1 MKAKLTIIKAT
12 AEGEQ
17 VSVEGEIDSEEHKVT
32 REYLRGEFEPFF
44 GLIDDRLREMN
55 MRVIASNHLVKH
67 MPAEA
72 QMAITQAHDMLYG
85 RAPKEEVNRIYEEV
99 RKEAQENEDKAYEA
113 SNKKLHVAGR
123 KGGSTGEG
131 QDGSPVGHA

>member
-17 VSVEGEIDSEEHKVT
+17 VSVEGEIDSNEHKVT

-55 MRVIASNHLVKH
+55 MRVIASNHIIKR
-67 MPAEA
+67 MPADV
-72 QMAITQAHDMLYG
+72 QMAITAAHDMLYG

-99 RKEAQENEDKAYEA
+99 RKEVQENEDKAFEA
-113 SNKKLHVAGR
+113 SNKPHVHPDRKEG
-123 KGGSTGEG
+123 KGGK
-131 QDGSPVGHA
+131 